1 MFVNLSLFGKQ
12 ITPMVKLFIILI
24 SLVLFI
30 PQLVAQERD
39 LIQVAPI
46 EVQATNLINLER
58 ALPDISDD
66 KIYAG
71 KKTTA
76 VELKDTPQVT
86 TNNYRQIFS
95 QIPGLLTSE
104 VGNESYSSFSYRGIG
119 DPHESFN
126 LLVLGDGFPLNTDPY
141 GYPAVYFT
149 PPIESIGSIEFVRGG
164 AALLYGPLPAG
175 ALNYQSTPASK
186 EPWSFW
192 SKQVTGSRNLYS
204 TFNSISGTK
213 DNVSYQGYFHHRHAD
228 GFRTDNSDYQIN
240 NGNIKVQVATSE
252 MTTLSFSLDAYN
264 SDHGEAGGVTK
275 ADPSALISEDGVVP
289 VLAEYDND
297 RFQSSRINDRLRI
310 ERYVPTLRINHR
322 ISYDASVQ
330 VSAWG
335 GYLRRYSRRQSQ
347 GSTPAFGGI
356 ADGTTNDINIQ
367 EFSTFGVDERLLQNW
382 SGFGKE
388 HTFTVGHLFNGIY
401 SPFTQQKGSTAV
413 SDAGEIQKQI
423 NRGTIANSLFA
434 ENLFHVTD
442 DLSITPGLR
451 LESIYQDIDET
462 KNLIA
467 DQTLPLRSD
476 SNHVLVPLLGL
487 GTAYKLTSAIELYGN
502 ASQAYRPITYA
513 DAVPLSVGDS
523 ISEDL
528 DPTHVT
534 TYETGIR
541 GNPTNWV
548 NFDSSVFYITF
559 EDQVGRVGTS
569 IQNVGKSTHQGADF
583 SATFGIM
590 SLIDDVRGSG
600 SLSAELGELSFY
612 NNLSLLH
619 AEFTSGPV
627 LDNTPQYAPDY
638 IYRTGLIYFKD
649 DFKLQFLG
657 SFVADHYADDGNS
670 QEREI
675 PSYKVWDLLTE
686 IPLTSTQCSLVA
698 GINNIFDEEYY
709 SRVRSAGIEAG
720 NPRNFYAG
728 VNIRF

>member
-1 MFVNLSLFGKQ
+1 MAQ
-12 ITPMVKLFIILI
+12 DPE
-24 SLVLFI
+24 LV
-30 PQLVAQERD
+30 
-39 LIQVAPI
+39 QVAPI
-46 EVQATNLINLER
+46 EIKASNLINLER
-58 ALPDISDD
+58 ALPEISDD

-76 VELKDTPQVT
+76 VELKDTPQIT

-104 VGNESYSSFSYRGIG
+104 VGNESHSSFSYRGIG

-228 GFRTDNSDYQIN
+228 GFRSDNSDYQIN
-240 NGNIKVQVATSE
+240 NGNIKVRIATSD
-252 MTTLSFSLDAYN
+252 MTTLRFSLDAYN

-289 VLAEYDND
+289 ALAQYDND
-297 RFQSSRINDRLRI
+297 RFQSSRVNDRLRI
-310 ERYVPTLRINHR
+310 ERYVPTLRVNHR
-322 ISYDASVQ
+322 ISSDASVQ

-356 ADGTTNDINIQ
+356 ADGTTNDIAIQ
-367 EFSTFGVDERLLQNW
+367 EFSTLGSDERLLQNW
-382 SGFGKE
+382 SGLGGE
-388 HTFTVGHLFNGIY
+388 HTFTVGHLFTGID
-401 SPFTQQKGSTAV
+401 SPLTQQKGSTAV
-413 SDAGEIQKQI
+413 SDAGEIQKKI
-423 NRGTIANSLFA
+423 SRGTIANSLFA
-434 ENLFHVTD
+434 ENLFRVSD
-442 DLSITPGLR
+442 DFSITPGVR
-451 LESIYQDIDET
+451 LESIYQDIEEE
-462 KNLIA
+462 KNLSA
-467 DQTLPLRSD
+467 DPAAPLRSD

-487 GTAYKLTSAIELYGN
+487 GSAYRLTSSVELYGN

-513 DAVPLSVGDS
+513 DAIPLGVGDT

-541 GNPTNWV
+541 GNPTNWI

-583 SATFGIM
+583 STTFGIM
-590 SLIDDVRGSG
+590 SLIDDLRGSS

-619 AEFTSGPV
+619 AEFTTGPA
-627 LDNTPQYAPDY
+627 LNNTPQYAPNY
-638 IYRTGLIYFKD
+638 IYRTGLIYFND

-657 SFVADHYADDGNS
+657 SFIADHFGDDGNS

-686 IPLTSTQCSLVA
+686 IPLSTTKCSLVA

-709 SRVRSAGIEAG
+709 SRVRSTGIEAG
-720 NPRNFYAG
+720 NPRNYYAG